1 MIRNGPSPRP
11 SPRLAGTGSRRRRSP
26 ETLPLPAQRGEGWG
40 EGLARGLATLAL
52 LVALGPAVAQSLA
65 PAQSS
70 KPVTFTDAEVRRILS
85 LGPWPPPTVVDPSN
99 RVSGKPEA
107 VAFGTRLF
115 ADPRLSTT
123 GTIACTTC
131 HLPGR
136 AFTDG
141 LPRGQGIARV
151 DRNTPTVFDT
161 GGRRWYGWDG
171 AHDNLWAQSLRPL
184 VDPREMGTGVA
195 HVAAAV
201 RTHDDLAERYTAV
214 FGRPPPADDEVVA
227 VDVAKAL
234 AAYQEVL
241 VSERTP
247 FDDFRDALARGDA
260 AAMARYPQAAQRGLK
275 TFVGS
280 GNCTACHL
288 GPRLSN
294 GEFHDVGV
302 PFFVEPGRV
311 DAGRYD
317 GIRKLGASRYTQT
330 GPFNDDPARAPATST
345 RHVALEHRNYGEFK
359 VPSLRNVARTAPY
372 MHDGSLATLR
382 DVVRHYSNLP
392 EDRLHADGERILK
405 PLGLDKYEV
414 DDLVAF
420 LESLSAGRAAPTA
433 GGTQNAVK

>member
-1 MIRNGPSPRP
+1 V
-11 SPRLAGTGSRRRRSP
+11 LAAFAALVTIGS
-26 ETLPLPAQRGEGWG
+26 AI
-40 EGLARGLATLAL
+40 
-52 LVALGPAVAQSLA
+52 AQS
-65 PAQSS
+65 PA
-70 KPVTFTDAEVRRILS
+70 PVTFTPAEVRRILS
-85 LGPWPPPTVVDPSN
+85 LGPWPPPPAVDPSN
-99 RVSGKPEA
+99 RMSGRPEA
-107 VAFGTRLF
+107 IAFGARLF
-115 ADPRLSTT
+115 ADPRLSTG

-131 HLPGR
+131 HQPGR

-141 LPRGQGIARV
+141 LPRAQGAARV
-151 DRNTPTVFDT
+151 DRNTPTLNDV
-161 GGRRWYGWDG
+161 GAQRWYGWDG

-184 VDPREMGTGVA
+184 ADPREMGGGLA

-201 RTHDDLAERYTAV
+201 RTHDDLRERYAAV
-214 FGRPPPADDEVVA
+214 FGRAPPVDDEVLA

-241 VSERTP
+241 VTGRTP

-260 AAMARYPQAAQRGLK
+260 TAMARYPQAAQRGLK

-288 GPRLSN
+288 GPRFTN

-311 DAGRYD
+311 DPGRHD
-317 GIRKLGASRYTQT
+317 GIRKLGESRYNLT
-330 GPFNDDPARAPATST
+330 GPFNDDPVRAPGTST
-345 RHVALEHRNYGEFK
+345 RHVALEHRNFGEFK

-372 MHDGSLATLR
+372 MHNGGLATLR
-382 DVVRHYSNLP
+382 DVVRHYSNLD

-405 PLGLDKYEV
+405 PLGLDKYGV

-420 LESLSAGRAAPTA
+420 LETLSDVPPPRAR
-433 GGTQNAVK
+433 